1 MQNLLPELFLKS
13 QAATPQLCG
22 FHADLGK
29 FLFGRQTFSSIH
41 RNGFVDHGAAVNA
54 LPGIEDEKKIREP
67 L

>member
-29 FLFGRQTFSSIH
+29 FLFGRQAFSSIH
-41 RNGFVDHGAAVNA
+41 RNGFVDNGAAVNA